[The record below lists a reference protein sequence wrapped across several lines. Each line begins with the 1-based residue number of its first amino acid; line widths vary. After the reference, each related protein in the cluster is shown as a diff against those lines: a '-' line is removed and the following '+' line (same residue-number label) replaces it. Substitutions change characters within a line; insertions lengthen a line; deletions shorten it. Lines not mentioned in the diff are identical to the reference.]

1 MVNTPIQTM
10 SSACQNRP
18 KQKKRR
24 LTIGW
29 NPSVATC
36 NSMTISQH
44 RPMVTC
50 SPWVPTKVKKAE
62 RKALRDGPAPMLK
75 HVTELAHFETQK
87 RDAQNEGDRHPKIS

>member
-62 RKALRDGPAPMLK
+62 RKALREGPAPIAK
-75 HVTELAHFETQK
+75 HVTELAHFEAQK
-87 RDAQNEGDRHPKIS
+87 RYA